1 MSELF
6 IRRPSGDSEWT
17 EDASALCNSFATAVR
32 AALKDA
38 EEYGPVDLRDFQ
50 TIAKSAVD
58 DVIMHEMICR
68 RLSPVPKTPIPPP
81 NEHPQELDFEDLDE
95 TW

>member
-38 EEYGPVDLRDFQ
+38 EEYGEIIALVPGAHPVYF
-50 TIAKSAVD
+50 
-58 DVIMHEMICR
+58 
-68 RLSPVPKTPIPPP
+68 
-81 NEHPQELDFEDLDE
+81 
-95 TW
+95 